1 MEVWKEQIEIFPSMG
16 DKLDFLLFVDFLFSL
31 SAVLFKLIFK
41 FVVACL
47 YVSLV
52 LIGKGN
58 VGLSTALQTCCKN
71 NETKEVKKN
80 T

>member
-31 SAVLFKLIFK
+31 SAVLFKPIFK

-58 VGLSTALQTCCKN
+58 VGLSTAL
-71 NETKEVKKN
+71 
-80 T
+80 